1 MHPQARYWIVDVP
14 AKIVDLVGFS
24 YALGVAAGSLVCLTT
39 VGVVLVLYA
48 FGIRW
53 GW

>member
-1 MHPQARYWIVDVP
+1 MHPTAQRLIVTGP
-14 AKIVDLVGFS
+14 AKIVDLVGFG
-24 YALGVAAGSLVCLTT
+24 YVLFVAAGSLVCLTT
-39 VGVVLVLYA
+39 VVGILVLYA